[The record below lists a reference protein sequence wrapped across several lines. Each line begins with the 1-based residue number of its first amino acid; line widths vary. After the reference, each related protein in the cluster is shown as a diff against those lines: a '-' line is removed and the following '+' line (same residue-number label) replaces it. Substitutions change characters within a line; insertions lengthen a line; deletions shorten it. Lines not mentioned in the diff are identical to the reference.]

1 MKNISI
7 IIQKLNFGGA
17 ERCASNLS
25 IDLSNLFDTHIIVFD
40 GSNQMYPHGGTLHD
54 LKIPGTSNKI
64 KKVLNVFKRNRAV
77 RKIKKENKIDC
88 SISLLTG
95 ANYVNVKSCV
105 GEKTI
110 VSIRNNMSSSSL
122 SDREEK
128 MVRESCRRADCVV
141 ALSESVRQDM
151 IANYG
156 VDKDKIVTIYNSC
169 DAERLKRLAAQTD
182 SKNGFHIDGD
192 YIVTMGRLMF
202 QKGQWHLLRAFS
214 EVHKTFPDLKLVILG
229 EGEDEFSEKLKKLSA
244 DLGLAN
250 SVIFA
255 GYIKNPH
262 NIIAKSKMF
271 VFPSIYEGLG
281 NVLLEALACG
291 KAIISTDC
299 KSGPRE
305 ILAPDTDFSI
315 TEKSK
320 LKDYSLEEYGI
331 LIPAFDRSSDLDS
344 TEVSDKEII
353 LANAICKLYEDDQ
366 LRAKYENNSE
376 KRIKDFL
383 PEKIACD
390 WKQLIDQICDSEL
403 KR

>member
-25 IDLSNLFDTHIIVFD
+25 IDLSSLFNTHIIVFD

-77 RKIKKENKIDC
+77 RKIKKDNHIDC

-95 ANYVNVKSCV
+95 ANYVNIKSCV

-110 VSIRNNMSSSSL
+110 VSIRNNMSSSGL

-128 MVRESCRRADCVV
+128 MVRESCEKADCVV
-141 ALSESVRQDM
+141 SLSESVRQDM

-156 VDKDKIVTIYNSC
+156 VPSDKIVTIYNSC
-169 DAERLKRLAAQTD
+169 DAERLKRLAEQTSD
-182 SKNGFHIDGD
+182 ENGFHIEGD

-214 EVHKTFPDLKLVILG
+214 EVHKNHPALKLVILG
-229 EGEDEFSEKLKKLSA
+229 EGEDEFSEKIKNLSSKLGIT
-244 DLGLAN
+244 DR
-250 SVIFA
+250 VIFA

-262 NIIAKSKMF
+262 NIISKSSMF

-291 KAIISTDC
+291 RAIISTDC

-315 TEKSK
+315 TEKGG

-331 LIPAFDRSSDLDS
+331 LVPAFDRNADLDS
-344 TEVSDKEII
+344 TEVSEKEIV
-353 LANAICKLYEDDQ
+353 LANAICKLYEDKQ
-366 LRAKYENNSE
+366 LREKYEKNSE

-383 PEKIACD
+383 PEKIAGD
-390 WKQLIDQICDSEL
+390 WKQLIDKLCS
-403 KR
+403 

>member
-25 IDLSNLFDTHIIVFD
+25 IDLSSLFDTHIIVFD
-40 GSNQMYPHGGTLHD
+40 GSNQTYPHGGTLHD

-77 RKIKKENKIDC
+77 RKIKKDNHIDC

-110 VSIRNNMSSSSL
+110 VSIRNNMSSSGL
-122 SDREEK
+122 SGREEK
-128 MVRESCRRADCVV
+128 MVRESCQKADHVV
-141 ALSESVRQDM
+141 ALSESVRNDM
-151 IANYG
+151 IVNYG
-156 VDKDKIVTIYNSC
+156 VDKDKITTIYNSC
-169 DAERLKRLAAQTD
+169 DAGRLKRLAEQTSD
-182 SKNGFHIDGD
+182 ENGFHIEGE

-214 EVHKTFPDLKLVILG
+214 EVHKKHPELKLVILG
-229 EGEDEFSEKLKKLSA
+229 EGEDEFSEKLKNLSSKLGIN
-244 DLGLAN
+244 D
-250 SVIFA
+250 SVVFA

-262 NIIAKSKMF
+262 HIISKSTMF
-271 VFPSIYEGLG
+271 VFTSIYEGLG

-305 ILAPDTDFSI
+305 ILAPDTDFSM
-315 TEKSK
+315 TEKGT
-320 LKDYSLEEYGI
+320 LKDFSLEEYGI
-331 LIPAFDRSSDLDS
+331 LIPAFDRSEDLES
-344 TEVSDKEII
+344 TKVSAGEKI
-353 LANAICKLYEDDQ
+353 LSNAICKLYEDKE
-366 LRAKYENNSE
+366 LRTKYEKNCE
-376 KRIKDFL
+376 KRTEDFL
-383 PEKIACD
+383 PEKIAND
-390 WKQLIDQICDSEL
+390 WKQLIAQLCS
-403 KR
+403 